1 MDGQNFQNEQNNA
14 QENTAAQ
21 QYQVPPTVTTEAQST
36 TDPMAIVGL
45 ILGILSIVLSCCAY
59 WGLIP
64 GIIGLILAI
73 LSKKKAKSGLAT
85 GAMVCSIIG
94 IVLALIMTIIGV
106 AFASSLTSILEGAG
120 YYY

>member
-36 TDPMAIVGL
+36 TDPMAIIGL
-45 ILGILSIVLSCCAY
+45 ILGILSIVMSCCAY

-73 LSKKKAKSGLAT
+73 ISKKKANSGLAT
-85 GAMVCSIIG
+85 AAMVCSIIG
-94 IVLALIMTIIGV
+94 IVLALIITIVGIALG
-106 AFASSLTSILEGAG
+106 ASAAAMLEEMG
-120 YYY
+120 YSY